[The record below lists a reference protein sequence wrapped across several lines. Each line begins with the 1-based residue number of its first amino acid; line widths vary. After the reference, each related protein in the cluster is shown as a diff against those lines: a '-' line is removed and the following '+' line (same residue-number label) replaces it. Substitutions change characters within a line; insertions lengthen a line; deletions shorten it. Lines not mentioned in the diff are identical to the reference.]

1 MLKRISSSLIALF
14 LTFAPAQADDVRKG
28 LYELGFDICAK
39 SMGNEISFFDG
50 DQFREAVDA
59 VSWERSEFC
68 HCVGDEYATTGDAE
82 LLKDMVDEIF
92 NDEDYFAT
100 NFTMHQNMTRCLPG
114 QVKSEAEDSSTVEPD
129 TASTSDFDENDVR
142 LCQLAFDGEFP
153 VPSFRA
159 DETLAEMK
167 KGKQSRSGVCTCAAR
182 HIAAEGAQIENG
194 SDYGW
199 ALSGAIEACVR

>member
-1 MLKRISSSLIALF
+1 MSKRIYGGLTALF

-28 LYELGFDICAK
+28 LYEISRDICAK
-39 SMGNEISFFDG
+39 SMAGEISFFDG

-100 NFTMHQNMTRCLPG
+100 NFTMHQNRTKCLPG
-114 QVKSEAEDSSTVEPD
+114 QLKPDADDSAAAEPG
-129 TASTSDFDENDVR
+129 TASASDFDENDVR
-142 LCQLAFDGEFP
+142 LCELAFDGEFP

-159 DETLAEMK
+159 DEALAKMK
-167 KGKQSRSGVCTCAAR
+167 KGKQSRSEVCTCAAR
-182 HIAAEGAQIENG
+182 HIAAGGEQIANGA
-194 SDYGW
+194 DYGW